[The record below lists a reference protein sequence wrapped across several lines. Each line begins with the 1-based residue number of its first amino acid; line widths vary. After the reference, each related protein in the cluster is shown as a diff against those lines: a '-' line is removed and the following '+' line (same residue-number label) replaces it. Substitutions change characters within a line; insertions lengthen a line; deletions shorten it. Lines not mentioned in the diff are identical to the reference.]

1 MIDFLTLDKHL
12 YGAPTV
18 SAKPKVSVCF
28 ITYNHAK
35 YIKKA
40 LDSILSQQVSFSF
53 EIVIG
58 DDCSTDGTSEIVKK
72 YADQYPD
79 IIRAYIHPE
88 NLTQYGL
95 PGKYNF
101 THAFYQCRG
110 EYVIHI
116 EGDDYYTDNLKFQKQ
131 ADYLDAHTE
140 LSACFHNALM
150 LFEDGSGREDYAIN
164 PPDQKAI
171 ITVDD
176 LLAEREIWFMA
187 TASVMIRK
195 SVIGDRFPEWFFKTK
210 SGDIPLYVML
220 ADNAPIGYLPDVMS
234 VYRRNSAGL
243 SYTDSNFDWEFL
255 QNRIQMYENLNRH
268 TKGKY
273 QRQIQKFL
281 GEYYYMGLQTNALAN
296 SQKQRVIA
304 FMKAKYYGDLPEAS
318 NWKDAL
324 TLDNQAR
331 LKRLSSKLNFS

>member
-1 MIDFLTLDKHL
+1 MIDFEELDKHL
-12 YGAPTV
+12 YGNPNTP
-18 SAKPKVSVCF
+18 AKPKVSVCF
-28 ITYNHAK
+28 ITYNHVK
-35 YIKKA
+35 YIEQA
-40 LDSILSQQVSFSF
+40 LDSILSQQTNFPL

-58 DDCSTDGTSEIVKK
+58 DDCSTDGTSVIVKR
-72 YADQYPD
+72 YADKYPE

-88 NLTQYGL
+88 NLTKYGL
-95 PGKYNF
+95 PGKLNF

-110 EYVIHI
+110 EYVIHF
-116 EGDDYYTDNLKFQKQ
+116 EGDDYFVDDFKFQKQ
-131 ADYLDAHTE
+131 ADYLDKHPE

-150 LFEDGSGREDYAIN
+150 KFEDGSGRENYNIN
-164 PPDQKAI
+164 PPDQKTLIRA
-171 ITVDD
+171 DD

-195 SVIGDRFPEWFFKTK
+195 SIIGDRFPDWFFKTK

-273 QRQIQKFL
+273 QRQIEKFI
-281 GEYYYMGLQTNALAN
+281 GDYYYMGLKTSALAN

-304 FMKAKYYGDLPEAS
+304 YFKAIYYGKLS
-318 NWKDAL
+318 QSSSWKDML
-324 TLDNQAR
+324 TFNNQER
-331 LKRLSSKLNFS
+331 LKRLKGFIGLN